1 MFVTTLSAPWNPL
14 SASVRIHLLTGSS
27 QRVALLFVHSRL
39 FPPLS
44 RSILRFSVL
53 LCLALLERER
63 KREFNQLQ
71 RQRTI
76 IRLPLDEV
84 QRPDLP
90 SFPPSPSASRSLFS
104 GSFFLPRRAGF
115 FPLERSI
122 AEFSRVFQEPL
133 FSTFV
138 HPRSDGKGFG
148 RGVGLCRATRRRNYE
163 ASREFKVN
171 WSVFGIP
178 VRALP
183 VRSSRLIKLEI
194 KFVKK

>member
-27 QRVALLFVHSRL
+27 QRVALLFVHLRP

-63 KREFNQLQ
+63 EREREREFNQLQ

-90 SFPPSPSASRSLFS
+90 SLPPSPSASRSLFS

-115 FPLERSI
+115 SPSNGVSQNFPGFFKSLCFLRSSI
-122 AEFSRVFQEPL
+122 REAM
-133 FSTFV
+133 
-138 HPRSDGKGFG
+138 G
-148 RGVGLCRATRRRNYE
+148 RGSEEEWGCVEPHGGEITRQAGNLKLIG
-163 ASREFKVN
+163 ASLGSPCARCP
-171 WSVFGIP
+171 SG
-178 VRALP
+178 RHD
-183 VRSSRLIKLEI
+183 
-194 KFVKK
+194 